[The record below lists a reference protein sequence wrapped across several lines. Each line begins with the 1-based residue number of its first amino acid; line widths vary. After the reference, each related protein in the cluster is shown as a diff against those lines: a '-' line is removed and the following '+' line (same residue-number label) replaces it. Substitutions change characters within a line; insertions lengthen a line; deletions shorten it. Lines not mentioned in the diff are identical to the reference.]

1 MTATLNCDF
10 AQPWQGLFGLI
21 PSLPDIKL
29 TVICENGAVELYNYL
44 APVLY
49 HWIRVRV
56 QDPNRKGKVN
66 ERVEKVYKFGD
77 GSKGEDWW
85 TTYRY
90 QLEAFVDKVKGRT
103 PRTWIS
109 KEDSVENLEWIEKI
123 YEKVCFCCIPLFIL
137 FDLFLRLVS
146 GVDRNRNMCTQISYM
161 HFLLSFE

>member
-1 MTATLNCDF
+1 M
-10 AQPWQGLFGLI
+10 
-21 PSLPDIKL
+21 PDIKV
-29 TVICENGAVELYNYL
+29 TVKCENGEVELYNYI

-90 QLEAFVDKVKGRT
+90 QLEAFVDQVKGRT
-103 PRTWIS
+103 PRTWID

-123 YEKVCFCCIPLFIL
+123 YEKVCLFCVLPFIL
-137 FDLFLRLVS
+137 SDLFLRLVL
-146 GVDRNRNMCTQISYM
+146 GVDRNRNMCTRISLM
-161 HFLLSFE
+161 HFVLSFQ